1 MNSAFGSDNDN
12 LNQIL
17 RQEMFAERNWRFLNK
32 MRCDYNISFS
42 EPASKRLLVERAF
55 PSLSG

>member
-17 RQEMFAERNWRFLNK
+17 RQEMFGTGGEMNGTGGF
-32 MRCDYNISFS
+32 
-42 EPASKRLLVERAF
+42 
-55 PSLSG
+55 